1 MPGEHIVIAE
11 DDEGSRLLLSAF
23 LEQGGYDVRVASN
36 GLQALQLVR
45 ERLPNMVIT
54 DVNMPEMN
62 GLELIRRLRSHHK
75 MARIPV
81 IMLSALTAPPQ
92 VLAGYAEGADDYV
105 GKPVDLTVLGA
116 KISALLT
123 RSAGERAPE
132 GAGKVVLVLHS
143 KGGVGAT
150 TLLVNL
156 ACLLEPLSVTGVCLL
171 DLKMGFGDVSRMLGV
186 RNRLTLADLA
196 LQPVE
201 TVDDALFTKF
211 VSEFT
216 PGVHMVA
223 GTERPEHAELVNV
236 PAVQMAISRLQERYQ
251 YVLVDA
257 PAAYDERAM
266 AALDVADLICVVTSA
281 TSLALRSTADLLKL
295 LRRLDIH
302 RGKEVL
308 IVNHNRLDEGKT
320 DPAEVLGERVDLSVA
335 YTPEFIHAVDSA
347 KPLAATD
354 PESEALVTLGE
365 FAAGLADRIA
375 RSARASRAPAH
386 RSAEPVKD

>member
-1 MPGEHIVIAE
+1 MAGETIVIAE

-23 LEQGGYDVRVASN
+23 LEQNGYDVRVASN

-45 ERLPNMVIT
+45 EKLPNMVIT

-116 KISALLT
+116 KISALLA
-123 RSAGERAPE
+123 RSAGERTPE
-132 GAGKVVLVLHS
+132 GAGKVVLVQHA

-201 TVDDALFTKF
+201 TVDDALFGKF
-211 VSEFT
+211 VTQFT

-223 GTERPEHAELVNV
+223 GTDRPEHAELVNV

-266 AALDVADLICVVTSA
+266 AALDVADLVCIVTGG
-281 TSLALRSTADLLKL
+281 TSVALRSTADLLKL

-302 RGKEVL
+302 RAKEVL
-308 IVNHNRLDEGKT
+308 IVNHHRPDEVSV
-320 DPAEVLGERVDLSVA
+320 DAAEVLGERVDLSVP
-335 YTPEFIHAVDSA
+335 YTPEFVQADDSA

-375 RSARASRAPAH
+375 RSSGRAGKAPAP
-386 RSAEPVKD
+386 RS

>member
-1 MPGEHIVIAE
+1 
-11 DDEGSRLLLSAF
+11 
-23 LEQGGYDVRVASN
+23 
-36 GLQALQLVR
+36 
-45 ERLPNMVIT
+45 
-54 DVNMPEMN
+54 
-62 GLELIRRLRSHHK
+62 
-75 MARIPV
+75 
-81 IMLSALTAPPQ
+81 MLSALTAPPQ
-92 VLAGYAEGADDYV
+92 VLAGYAEGADDYI

-123 RSAGERAPE
+123 RSAGERTPE
-132 GAGKVVLVLHS
+132 GAGKVVLVQHA

-156 ACLLEPLSVTGVCLL
+156 ACLLEPLSVTGVCVL
-171 DLKMGFGDVSRMLGV
+171 DLKLGFGDVSRMLGV
-186 RNRLTLADLA
+186 HTRLTLADLA

-201 TVDDALFTKF
+201 SVDDALFSKF
-211 VSEFT
+211 VAEFT
-216 PGVHMVA
+216 PGIHVVA

-236 PAVQMAISRLQERYQ
+236 PAVQMAISRLRERYQ

-266 AALDVADLICVVTSA
+266 AALDVADLVCVVSGA

-308 IVNHNRLDEGKT
+308 IVNHNRPDEI
-320 DPAEVLGERVDLSVA
+320 DVDAAELLGERVDLRVS
-335 YTPEFIHAVDSA
+335 YTPEFIRADDSA
-347 KPLAATD
+347 RPLAATE

-375 RSARASRAPAH
+375 RTSGRALRATAPP
-386 RSAEPVKD
+386 RR

>member
-1 MPGEHIVIAE
+1 MAGEHIVIAE

-23 LEQGGYDVRVASN
+23 LEQSGYEVRVASN
-36 GLQALQLVR
+36 GLQALQHIR

-123 RSAGERAPE
+123 RSAGDRAPE
-132 GAGKVVLVLHS
+132 GAGKVVLVQHA

-156 ACLLEPLSVTGVCLL
+156 ACLLEPLSVTGVGIL

-186 RNRLTLADLA
+186 HNRLTLADLA

-201 TVDDALFTKF
+201 TVDDSLFSKF
-211 VSEFT
+211 VTEFT
-216 PGVHMVA
+216 AGIHVVA
-223 GTERPEHAELVNV
+223 GTDRPEHAELVNV
-236 PAVQMAISRLQERYQ
+236 PAVQMAITRLQERYQ

-266 AALDVADLICVVTSA
+266 AALDVADMVCVVTAA
-281 TSLALRSTADLLKL
+281 TNLSLQSTADLLKL
-295 LRRLDIH
+295 LRRLDVH
-302 RGKEVL
+302 RARQVL
-308 IVNHNRLDEGKT
+308 ILNHDRPDRPEV
-320 DPAEVLGERVDLSVA
+320 DAAEVLGERLDLKVA
-335 YTPEFIHAVDSA
+335 YTPAFVSSGDNA

-354 PESEALVTLGE
+354 PESEALETLGE

-375 RSARASRAPAH
+375 RASARFAPAGRH
-386 RSAEPVKD
+386 PQRPVKD